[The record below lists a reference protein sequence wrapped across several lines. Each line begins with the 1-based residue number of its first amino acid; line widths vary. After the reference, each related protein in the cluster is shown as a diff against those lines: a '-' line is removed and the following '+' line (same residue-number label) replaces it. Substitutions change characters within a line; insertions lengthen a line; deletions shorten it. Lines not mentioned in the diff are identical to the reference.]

1 MEVRRDK
8 LKFFRTGAAFR
19 RWLEKNHAKADE
31 LWLGMYRKDSGR
43 GGITYAEALDEALCY
58 GWIDGIRKKLDPESF
73 ATRFTPRRAGS
84 IWSNVNIAH
93 VERLK
98 KEGRMNE
105 RGLAA
110 YEAKEPSRIG
120 VYSFER
126 DVAELEPQMKK
137 IFSREVVAWAYF
149 QAQPPYYRRIASFWV
164 ISAKRDETRQRRL
177 TQLIEHSANK
187 TRLPQFTS
195 AQGSAKKK

>member
-31 LWLGMYRKDSGR
+31 LWLGMYRKDSR
-43 GGITYAEALDEALCY
+43 KGGITYSEALDEALCY
-58 GWIDGIRKKLDPESF
+58 GWIDGIRKKLDLESF

-98 KEGRMNE
+98 KQGRMHE

-110 YEAKEPSRIG
+110 YEAKEASRIG

-126 DVAELEPQMKK
+126 EVAELEPHMKK
-137 IFSREVVAWAYF
+137 IFSREVAAWEYF

-177 TQLIEHSANK
+177 TQLIEHSANRS
-187 TRLPQFTS
+187 RLPQFTS